1 MGVPV
6 IPERRIDY
14 RTEDTTERMGSGNPE
29 ADYIL
34 GGGFPANS
42 INIVM
47 GHPGS
52 GKTIFA
58 EQLIFHNAG
67 DDRPILYFT
76 TLSEPLAKVVR
87 YLQGFDF
94 YDWGPGE
101 IRLVTAWDQH
111 GEPVERLA
119 AALSAL

>member
-1 MGVPV
+1 MPD
-6 IPERRIDY
+6 RRVANLAAA
-14 RTEDTTERMGSGNPE
+14 EDLDRMTSGNAE

-42 INIVM
+42 INIIM

-58 EQLIFHNAG
+58 EQLIFNNAG

-87 YLQGFDF
+87 YLQGFQFFDEAKLGSQVIF
-94 YDWGPGE
+94 EDVGGE
-101 IRLVTAWDQH
+101 
-111 GEPVERLA
+111 LA
-119 AALSAL
+119 KSGADALIPL